1 MPLLRL
7 NASPL
12 IEKERRSELGVFQ
25 ASLPAFVVFVV
36 TVELADGVD
45 VSSLRP

>member
-12 IEKERRSELGVFQ
+12 IEERRSELGVFQ